1 MNLLGRKKQ
10 EDLAGLPQS
19 KHMYADPRDE
29 FAEIYGSALVGQQRW
44 FIVSLLMGV
53 ITLVSIFAYWQAS
66 RDKVA
71 IPWLVE
77 VNPATGTIARP
88 VKMEAV
94 TPNQAV
100 IKAELAKWVEQAFT
114 IDPKQSMQF
123 LREATSKT
131 NGKAVDQFRAF
142 RVEHDIVNKINKEP
156 NYLRFAKVATI
167 DLTQRSLAFVYVKT
181 HEVSYPDGK
190 EVNHKSYRVR
200 VDYALTPPK
209 TEEEI
214 FANPLGFVVTQFS
227 YNAERQ

>member
-1 MNLLGRKKQ
+1 MNPLGRRKNA
-10 EDLAGLPQS
+10 DLASLPQS
-19 KHMYADPRDE
+19 QNMATDPRDE

-44 FIVSLLMGV
+44 FIVCLILGL
-53 ITLVSIFAYWQAS
+53 ITLVAIFAYWQAS

-77 VNPATGTIARP
+77 VNPTTGAIARP
-88 VKMEAV
+88 VKIEAV

-100 IKAELAKWVEQAFT
+100 VKAELAKWVEQAFT

-123 LREATSKT
+123 LREATSRT

-167 DLTQRSLAFVYVKT
+167 DLSQRSLAFVYVKT
-181 HEVSYPDGK
+181 HEISLDGK
-190 EVNHKSYRVR
+190 EVNPKSFRVR

-227 YNAERQ
+227 YTAERQ